1 MTEEAARSVL
11 SSRHGYIDDLAA
23 TSDVDGDDEA
33 RLDAMLRADTDL
45 SEKALST
52 AASWSDYDG
61 CTRLHLA
68 AVEGRAEEA
77 SALIVLGA
85 EPHHGNVDGDTPL
98 DLAVQHGRDEV
109 VHTLL
114 RAGFNGYAPD
124 GAPARTALHVAA
136 DYGQEGIV
144 RILVTGGCKS
154 GRGDAWR
161 WRDSLDARGGS
172 RCAPRSHTRIFPH
185 THTHEP
191 AHASSPLLRMP
202 QPPVG

>member
-114 RAGFNGYAPD
+114 RAGFNGDAPD

-144 RILVTGGCKS
+144 RILVTGGANPDAAMP
-154 GRGDAWR
+154 GDGETPLMRAAAHGAR
-161 WRDSLDARGGS
+161 QDLTHVYSL
-172 RCAPRSHTRIFPH
+172 TH
-185 THTHEP
+185 THTNPRMRP
-191 AHASSPLLRMP
+191 AHCGACHSHR
-202 QPPVG
+202 